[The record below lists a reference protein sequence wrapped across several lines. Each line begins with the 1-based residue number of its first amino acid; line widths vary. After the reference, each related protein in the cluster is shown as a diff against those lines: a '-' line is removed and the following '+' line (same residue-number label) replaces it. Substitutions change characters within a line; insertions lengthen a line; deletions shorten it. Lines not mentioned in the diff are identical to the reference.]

1 MQRWTMLVLWVLMAP
16 VSAQN
21 QVDPSAA
28 AAGTVF
34 RDCEA
39 CPEMVVVPSGTYSMG
54 GVHKVTIA
62 QPIAVGR
69 TEITFAQW
77 DACIADRGCKYR
89 PDDQGWGRGDQP
101 LMNVT
106 WDDTRE
112 YLAWLKRRTGRN
124 YRLLTDAEWEY
135 VARAGTTTAYFWG
148 DGDAEICQ
156 YAAVDKGGDGC
167 GKGKPLPAGRLR
179 ANAFGLH
186 DTLGS
191 MYEWVEDCWNADAAG
206 VAEDGRARTT
216 GDCGRRVLRG
226 GAWKF
231 LPQNARA
238 AERSSYLSFVRDAIV
253 GFRVALSR

>member
-1 MQRWTMLVLWVLMAP
+1 MHRFAILLLCALALP
-16 VSAQN
+16 ASAQTK
-21 QVDPSAA
+21 VDPAVAA
-28 AAGTVF
+28 PGTVF
-34 RDCEA
+34 RDCDA
-39 CPEMVVVPSGTYSMG
+39 CPEMVVVPAGSYAMG
-54 GVHKVTIA
+54 GTRKVVIA
-62 QPIAVGR
+62 EPLAVGK

-77 DACIADRGCKYR
+77 DLCIAEGGCKYR

-106 WDDTRE
+106 WDNTRE
-112 YLAWLKRRTGRN
+112 YLAWLQKKTGRD

-135 VARAGTTTAYFWG
+135 AARAGTTTTYFWG
-148 DGDAEICQ
+148 DSEADICQ

-167 GKGKPLPAGRLR
+167 GKGKPLPAGQLR

-191 MYEWVEDCWNADAAG
+191 MYEWVEDCWNADVAG
-206 VAEDGRARTT
+206 VAADGSARTS

-226 GAWKF
+226 GNWKF
-231 LPQNARA
+231 VPRNARST
-238 AERSSYLSFVRDAIV
+238 ERTSYLSFVRDVTV